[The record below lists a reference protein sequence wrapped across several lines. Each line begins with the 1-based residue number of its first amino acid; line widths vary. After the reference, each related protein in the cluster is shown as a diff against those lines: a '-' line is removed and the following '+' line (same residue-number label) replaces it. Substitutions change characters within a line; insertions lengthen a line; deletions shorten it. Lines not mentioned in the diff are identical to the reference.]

1 MVYCTMFNPFNYKDV
16 HSALRYT
23 IRETRP
29 PNLGIQEPVKSPNPV
44 ASHRTYYRDCVE
56 FKSGINYYV
65 TDIPSLHTQ
74 KKEFKKNWMGFYR
87 RPPPSLVSGK
97 RRPVLS
103 FTRGSSI
110 KVLRW
115 CSASSFTFYFII
127 WLALSS
133 FITTVSSS
141 LREKVMARTKLS
153 SSREPPRRG
162 SARL

>member
-1 MVYCTMFNPFNYKDV
+1 MVYCTMFNPFHYKDV

-74 KKEFKKNWMGFYR
+74 KKRRNKNKKLNGI
-87 RPPPSLVSGK
+87 
-97 RRPVLS
+97 LS
-103 FTRGSSI
+103 A
-110 KVLRW
+110 
-115 CSASSFTFYFII
+115 ASSQSGLRQATPCLIFYTGQFYQSVTMMLGQFFYIFLFYYLTCPLFFYYNCI
-127 WLALSS
+127 FL
-133 FITTVSSS
+133 VE
-141 LREKVMARTKLS
+141 RESNGAHKVVFF
-153 SSREPPRRG
+153 
-162 SARL
+162 